1 MSNHLHMAFLGC
13 SLSEDPF
20 GKFSLQT
27 QSPCCDTPKSHGRP
41 HTMLPQLSQFS
52 LFFIHPSP
60 GTRSIHKEA
69 NLGVVPRARTLL
81 APRLKSCQQRPRRHG
96 VENNHPHGALSKSTL
111 TDCVSIIKQL
121 LTAVPLSLGC
131 IVTQQR

>member
-1 MSNHLHMAFLGC
+1 
-13 SLSEDPF
+13 
-20 GKFSLQT
+20 
-27 QSPCCDTPKSHGRP
+27 
-41 HTMLPQLSQFS
+41 MLPQLSQFS
-52 LFFIHPSP
+52 PFFIHPSP

-69 NLGVVPRARTLL
+69 SLGVVPRAPTLL
-81 APRLKSCQQRPRRHG
+81 APRLKSCQQRPRRRG

-111 TDCVSIIKQL
+111 TESVSIIKQE